1 MNLFENFFDF
11 NSDGRLDAIER
22 SSLYDEI
29 ERIEAEVDAK
39 LRAGRN
45 STASADVID
54 IDDLDDDDLDDDDL
68 DDDDLD
74 DDDFDTD
81 DFENDFVSDDFD
93 DDF

>member
-11 NSDGRLDAIER
+11 NSDGSLDAIER

-54 IDDLDDDDLDDDDL
+54 IDDLDDDD
-68 DDDDLD
+68 
-74 DDDFDTD
+74 FDTD

>member
-11 NSDGRLDAIER
+11 NSDGSLDAIER

-54 IDDLDDDDLDDDDL
+54 IDDLDDDD
-68 DDDDLD
+68 
-74 DDDFDTD
+74 FDTD
-81 DFENDFVSDDFD
+81 DFENYFVSDDFD